1 MEIKKAF
8 GKRLREL
15 RQAKGLAQDQL
26 AIKAGL
32 NPSYVGFI
40 ERGERNPTL
49 QTIWKL
55 AQALRVDLKEFFE
68 L

>member
-1 MEIKKAF
+1 
-8 GKRLREL
+8 LREL
-15 RQAKGLAQDQL
+15 RQAKGLAQDEL